1 MSEPNMVV
9 IYKAY
14 GELQAQIIKGRLE
27 SEGIPVLIQNEA
39 LGTFGFTVDKLGEF
53 RILVPADREKDA
65 VAVIESDAQA
75 AEQQQD
81 ETEENDNLLPGA
93 FPSPSKP

>member
-1 MSEPNMVV
+1 MKEPNMVV
-9 IYKAY
+9 VYKAY
-14 GELQAQIIKGRLE
+14 GELQAQVIKGRLE
-27 SEGIPVLIQNEA
+27 SEGIPVYVQNEA

-65 VAVIESDAQA
+65 VAIIETDAQA
-75 AEQQQD
+75 AEQES

-93 FPSPSKP
+93 SPSPSKP

>member
-1 MSEPNMVV
+1 MNEQKMVV

-14 GELQAQIIKGRLE
+14 GELTAQVIKGRLE

-39 LGTFGFTVDKLGEF
+39 LGTWGFTVDKLGEF
-53 RILVPADREKDA
+53 RLLVPSDREQEA
-65 VAVIESDAQA
+65 LAIIAESEKAAQQ
-75 AEQQQD
+75 EE

-93 FPSPSKP
+93 SPSPTEP